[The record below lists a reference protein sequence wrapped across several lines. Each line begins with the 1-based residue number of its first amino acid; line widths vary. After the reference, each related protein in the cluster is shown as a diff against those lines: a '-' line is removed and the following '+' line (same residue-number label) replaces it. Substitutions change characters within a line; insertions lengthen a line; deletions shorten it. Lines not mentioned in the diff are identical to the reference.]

1 MTMTQ
6 PVNVVANFQP
16 GSVRTNVYNITAG
29 GSGGSYVVLV
39 LADAGC
45 AWTFGS
51 TASWVRLRGTAPSS
65 GTAAVSISVD
75 PNSTGSTRTALVSF
89 GPATLTV
96 TQPSN

>member
-1 MTMTQ
+1 
-6 PVNVVANFQP
+6 
-16 GSVRTNVYNITAG
+16 
-29 GSGGSYVVLV
+29 
-39 LADAGC
+39 
-45 AWTFGS
+45 
-51 TASWVRLRGTAPSS
+51 VRLRGTAPSS